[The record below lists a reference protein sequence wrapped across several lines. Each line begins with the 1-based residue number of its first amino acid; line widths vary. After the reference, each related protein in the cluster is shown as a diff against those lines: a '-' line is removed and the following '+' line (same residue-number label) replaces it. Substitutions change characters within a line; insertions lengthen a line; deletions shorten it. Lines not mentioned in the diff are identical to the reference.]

1 MSRLLGRLIDIISI
15 IVLIIGQSEWMMYLS
30 FILSAL
36 SYNLES
42 GTDSAYVYDLLM
54 ETHEQD
60 TFPKIQGRREI
71 VIQMATLLATTIG
84 GIIAGLSYQ
93 LTYGLSILVV
103 IISIFVLMQ
112 MKEIR
117 NQHYV
122 KTHILNDMKQQV
134 IMSYQLIKEDHQ
146 IFYLILSTS
155 LFSASLTTCYY
166 YLTNYWTELGIKI
179 SSISIFLSLENVA
192 AMIAI
197 PFYPISILA
206 ICVMAFFETILY
218 IAMTTFLNEKVESHL
233 RATLLS
239 VLSLGFSLVMII
251 YFPLVGLIG
260 EFFGLKIAYIT
271 LFVVVSVIYIVYQYV
286 IRKQYEKIS

>member
-1 MSRLLGRLIDIISI
+1 MLFRSPIIEITIPNGRILKHYSQKKLLLI
-15 IVLIIGQSEWMMYLS
+15 LPLG
-30 FILSAL
+30 
-36 SYNLES
+36 
-42 GTDSAYVYDLLM
+42 
-54 ETHEQD
+54 
-60 TFPKIQGRREI
+60 I
-71 VIQMATLLATTIG
+71 VISMIG
-84 GIIAGLSYQ
+84 
-93 LTYGLSILVV
+93 
-103 IISIFVLMQ
+103 
-112 MKEIR
+112 
-117 NQHYV
+117 
-122 KTHILNDMKQQV
+122 
-134 IMSYQLIKEDHQ
+134 
-146 IFYLILSTS
+146 
-155 LFSASLTTCYY
+155 
-166 YLTNYWTELGIKI
+166 
-179 SSISIFLSLENVA
+179 
-192 AMIAI
+192 I